1 MSNIYSEKQRFHN
14 ILNTETYVKP
24 QKVNPNNLTFKLLN
38 SLSSENIQDPFK
50 WEDHFLADYTME
62 YIVDSSPSPLELE
75 DVQEKKEKER
85 EKKEEERKKEEN
97 ELETIYIDQ
106 SDTILA
112 AMYTNPLLDKT
123 EKKN

>member
-1 MSNIYSEKQRFHN
+1 MTNIYSEKQRFHN

-38 SLSSENIQDPFK
+38 VISSENIQDPFK

-62 YIVDSSPSPLELE
+62 YIVDSSPSPLETE
-75 DVQEKKEKER
+75 DVQEKR

-106 SDTILA
+106 SDTVLA
-112 AMYTNPLLDKT
+112 AMYTNPLLNKL
-123 EKKN
+123 EKKK